1 MPPDVTSS
9 SPGCNWVS
17 IFSCSF
23 CFLRCGAIRRKY
35 MAANM
40 RTSGA
45 SCIRADAPP
54 GPAGEA
60 GAAWARNRCNL
71 VIASSGVLKNLK
83 RANKPTQIHKS
94 KPNPLP
100 PEYRKL
106 KTKSASNWSAAQSEE
121 HYGFKRWGANHFS
134 VDSEGFEKK
143 QPLADDRNI
152 RLMDVIDEA
161 KSMGLKAPL
170 VIRLQDTLRYRV
182 TQINQAFA
190 KAIKEEG
197 YKGEY
202 RGVFPIKVNQLR
214 EVVDEIVAAG
224 KDFNYGLEAGSKPE
238 LMIALA
244 MHEGAQRLIICN
256 GYKDDDYIRLALLGR
271 KLGKKIILVVEQLAE
286 LDDIIRISQETGVKP
301 MIGFRAKLQT
311 RGEGKWAMS
320 TGDNAKFGLN
330 TAEILFACEKL
341 RAVKLQSCLRLVH
354 FHIGSQVPNIITIKN
369 AVIEA
374 TRFYCQLAKMGFPM
388 GYLDV
393 GGGLGVDYDGSRT
406 NFESS
411 MNYSMEEY
419 ARDVVFNIR
428 EICAASGVAVPD
440 IVSESGRAIVAPHSL
455 LVVEV
460 FERINKRESLGH
472 EHQPKEKHKVVEDLE
487 VMLKNKT
494 KLGRLERFHDALQK
508 KDEAFSLFNLGYLD
522 LENRAA
528 AESIFWQICEQIAK
542 EGRKT
547 GYQPEELHDL
557 NKLLADQYVC
567 NFSVFQSLLDH
578 WALKQLFPIAPLYR
592 LNERPTVNAILVDI
606 TCDSDGKISSF
617 IDLQD
622 TKDYLTL
629 HPLNNKPYYLGVY
642 LTGAYQDIMG
652 DLHNLFGRVN
662 EVHVFLEPDE
672 PNGFYIEEALSGSR
686 IADVIEGVQYQQEDL
701 CRKMKAQIDAAT
713 KKDMVKPREGVRLH
727 ELYESQMLNKTYLNI
742 VPKNGRKKKNGA

>member
-1 MPPDVTSS
+1 
-9 SPGCNWVS
+9 
-17 IFSCSF
+17 
-23 CFLRCGAIRRKY
+23 
-35 MAANM
+35 
-40 RTSGA
+40 
-45 SCIRADAPP
+45 
-54 GPAGEA
+54 
-60 GAAWARNRCNL
+60 
-71 VIASSGVLKNLK
+71 
-83 RANKPTQIHKS
+83 
-94 KPNPLP
+94 
-100 PEYRKL
+100 L
-106 KTKSASNWSAAQSEE
+106 KTKSASNWSVAQSEE

-134 VDSEGFEKK
+134 VDSGGFVQVE
-143 QPLADDRNI
+143 PLADGRTI

-182 TQINQAFA
+182 AQLNQAFA

-214 EVVDEIVAAG
+214 EVVDEIVSAG

-256 GYKDDDYIRLALLGR
+256 GYKDHDYIRLALLGR
-271 KLGKKIILVVEQLAE
+271 KLGKKIIIVVEQLSE
-286 LDDIIRISQETGVKP
+286 LDDIIRLSIETGVKP

-311 RGEGKWAMS
+311 RGEGKWATS
-320 TGDNAKFGLN
+320 TGENAKFGLN
-330 TAEILFACEKL
+330 TAEILFAIEKL
-341 RAVKLQSCLRLVH
+341 RAAKLTSALRLVH

-374 TRFYCQLAKMGFPM
+374 ARFYCQLAKMGFPM

-393 GGGLGVDYDGSRT
+393 GGGLGIDYDGSRT

-428 EICAASGVAVPD
+428 EICAASGVPVPD
-440 IVSESGRAIVAPHSL
+440 IVSESGRAVVAPHSM
-455 LVVEV
+455 LVIEV

-472 EHQPKEKHKVVEDLE
+472 QHQPKVKHKVVTDLEDL
-487 VMLKNKT
+487 LKNRP
-494 KLGRLERFHDALQK
+494 KLGRLECFHDAVQK

-528 AESIFWQICEQIAK
+528 AESLFWQICEQIAR

-557 NKLLADQYVC
+557 NTLLADQYVC

-578 WALKQLFPIAPLYR
+578 WALDQLFPIAPLHR
-592 LNERPTVNAILVDI
+592 LNEKPTVNAILVDI
-606 TCDSDGKISSF
+606 TCDSDGKIDRF

-622 TKDYLTL
+622 TKSYLTL
-629 HPLNNKPYYLGVY
+629 HPLNNKPYYLGIF

-662 EVHVFLEPDE
+662 EVHVFLEDDE

-701 CRKMKAQIDAAT
+701 CRKMKAQIDTAT
-713 KKDMVKPREGVRLH
+713 RKDQVKPREGVRLL

-742 VPKNGRKKKNGA
+742 EPKGGRKKKL

>member
-1 MPPDVTSS
+1 
-9 SPGCNWVS
+9 
-17 IFSCSF
+17 
-23 CFLRCGAIRRKY
+23 
-35 MAANM
+35 
-40 RTSGA
+40 
-45 SCIRADAPP
+45 
-54 GPAGEA
+54 
-60 GAAWARNRCNL
+60 
-71 VIASSGVLKNLK
+71 
-83 RANKPTQIHKS
+83 
-94 KPNPLP
+94 
-100 PEYRKL
+100 
-106 KTKSASNWSAAQSEE
+106 
-121 HYGFKRWGANHFS
+121 
-134 VDSEGFEKK
+134 VDPEGFVNV
-143 QPLADDRNI
+143 QPLTDGRSI
-152 RLMDVIDEA
+152 RVLDVVNEA
-161 KSMGLKAPL
+161 LGMGLKAPM
-170 VIRLQDTLRYRV
+170 VIRFQDLLRHRV
-182 TQINQAFA
+182 IQLNEVFR
-190 KAIKEEG
+190 KAIKDEG
-197 YKGEY
+197 YKGQY

-224 KDFNYGLEAGSKPE
+224 RDYHYGLEAGSKPE

-244 MHEGAQRLIICN
+244 MNEGPNRLIVCN
-256 GYKDDDYIRLALLGR
+256 GYKDHDYIRLALLGR
-271 KLGKKIILVVEQLAE
+271 KLGKRVIIVIEQLSE
-286 LDDIIRISQETGVKP
+286 IDDIIRISEETGVKP
-301 MIGFRAKLQT
+301 LIGFRAKLQT
-311 RGEGKWAMS
+311 RGEGRWALS

-341 RAVKLQSCLRLVH
+341 KAAKLKASLRMFH

-388 GYLDV
+388 GYIDV
-393 GGGLGVDYDGSRT
+393 GGGLGIDYDGSRS

-428 EICAASGVAVPD
+428 EICRDAGVAEPD
-440 IVSESGRAIVAPHSL
+440 IVSESGRAVVAPHSM

-460 FERINKRESLGH
+460 FERINKRESLGKQ
-472 EHQPKEKHKVVEDLE
+472 HQPKEKQKIVTDLE
-487 VMLKNKT
+487 VLLRNKA

-528 AESIFWQICEQIAK
+528 AEQIFWQICEQIAK
-542 EGRKT
+542 EGEKA

-557 NKLLADQYVC
+557 STLLADQYVC

-578 WALKQLFPIAPLYR
+578 WALKQLFPIAPLHR

-606 TCDSDGKISSF
+606 TCDSDGKIGSF

-622 TKDYLTL
+622 VKDYVAL
-629 HPLNNKPYYLGVY
+629 HPLNKKPYYLGIF

-662 EVHVFLEPDE
+662 EVHVFLENDE

-701 CRKMKAQIDAAT
+701 CRRMKAQVDAAT
-713 KKDMVKPREGVRLH
+713 RKDMVKPREGVRLL
-727 ELYESQMLNKTYLNI
+727 EAYESQMLTKTYLNI
-742 VPKNGRKKKNGA
+742 ERSKHPQKPTT

>member
-1 MPPDVTSS
+1 MKSKSS
-9 SPGCNWVS
+9 SSW
-17 IFSCSF
+17 
-23 CFLRCGAIRRKY
+23 
-35 MAANM
+35 
-40 RTSGA
+40 
-45 SCIRADAPP
+45 
-54 GPAGEA
+54 
-60 GAAWARNRCNL
+60 
-71 VIASSGVLKNLK
+71 
-83 RANKPTQIHKS
+83 
-94 KPNPLP
+94 
-100 PEYRKL
+100 
-106 KTKSASNWSAAQSEE
+106 SASKSEE
-121 HYGFKRWGANHFS
+121 LYGFKRWGSGHLS
-134 VDSEGFEKK
+134 VDEAGFLNV
-143 QPLADDRNI
+143 QPLADGRCI
-152 RLMDVIDEA
+152 RALDVITEA
-161 KSMGLKAPL
+161 VGMGLKAPL
-170 VIRLQDTLRYRV
+170 VIRFQDLLRHRV
-182 TQINQAFA
+182 AQLNEVFR

-197 YKGEY
+197 YKGSY

-224 KDFNYGLEAGSKPE
+224 KEFNYGLEAGSKPE

-244 MHEGAQRLIICN
+244 MHEGANRLIICN
-256 GYKDDDYIRLALLGR
+256 GYKDHDYIRLALLGR
-271 KLGKKIILVVEQLAE
+271 KLGKKIILVVEQLSE
-286 LDDIIRISQETGVKP
+286 LDDIIEIAKETGVKP
-301 MIGFRAKLQT
+301 LVGFRAKLQT

-320 TGDNAKFGLN
+320 TGDSANFGLN

-341 RAVKLQSCLRLVH
+341 RAAKLQSCLRLVH

-419 ARDVVFNIR
+419 ARDVVSNIR
-428 EICAASGVAVPD
+428 EICAASAVPVPD

-460 FERINKRESLGH
+460 FERINKRESLGQQ
-472 EHQPKEKHKVVEDLE
+472 HQPKVKHKVVEDLE

-494 KLGRLERFHDALQK
+494 KLGRLERFHDATQK
-508 KDEAFSLFNLGYLD
+508 KEEAFSLFNLGYLD

-528 AESIFWQICEQIAK
+528 AESLFWQICENIAK
-542 EGRKT
+542 ESQRS
-547 GYQPEELHDL
+547 GYEPEELRDL
-557 NKLLADQYVC
+557 SKLLADQYVC

-578 WALKQLFPIAPLYR
+578 WALKQLFPVAPLHR
-592 LNERPTVNAILVDI
+592 LNEKPTVNAILADI

-622 TKDYLTL
+622 TKDYITL
-629 HPLNNKPYYLGVY
+629 HPLNAKPYYLGIF

-662 EVHVFLEPDE
+662 EVHVFLEDDE
-672 PNGFYIEEALSGSR
+672 PNGYYIEEALSGSR
-686 IADVIEGVQYQQEDL
+686 IADVLEAVQYQQEEL

-713 KKDMVKPREGVRLH
+713 KKDVVKPREGVRLL
-727 ELYESQMLNKTYLNI
+727 ELYESQMLSKTYLNI
-742 VPKNGRKKKNGA
+742 ESKNGKKRKP

>member
-1 MPPDVTSS
+1 VKASPQWPPH
-9 SPGCNWVS
+9 
-17 IFSCSF
+17 
-23 CFLRCGAIRRKY
+23 AKY
-35 MAANM
+35 
-40 RTSGA
+40 
-45 SCIRADAPP
+45 
-54 GPAGEA
+54 
-60 GAAWARNRCNL
+60 
-71 VIASSGVLKNLK
+71 LK
-83 RANKPTQIHKS
+83 S
-94 KPNPLP
+94 
-100 PEYRKL
+100 
-106 KTKSASNWSAAQSEE
+106 KSASAWSAAKSEE
-121 HYGFKRWGANHFS
+121 HYGFKRWGAGHFS
-134 VDSEGFEKK
+134 VDSEGFVNV
-143 QPLADDRNI
+143 QPLADGRGI
-152 RLMDVIDEA
+152 RVLDVIAEA
-161 KSMGLKAPL
+161 LGMGLKAPM
-170 VIRLQDTLRYRV
+170 VIRFQDLLRHRV
-182 TQINQAFA
+182 IQLNEVFR
-190 KAIKEEG
+190 KAIKDEG
-197 YKGEY
+197 YRGEY

-214 EVVDEIVAAG
+214 EVVDEIVGAG
-224 KDFNYGLEAGSKPE
+224 RDYNYGLEVGSKSE

-244 MHEGAQRLIICN
+244 MNEGPNRLIICN
-256 GYKDDDYIRLALLGR
+256 GYKDHDYIRLALMGR
-271 KLGKKIILVVEQLAE
+271 KLGKRAIIVVEQLSE
-286 LDDIIRISQETGVKP
+286 IGDIIRISEETGVKP
-301 MIGFRAKLQT
+301 MIGLRAKLQT

-320 TGDNAKFGLN
+320 TGEDAKFGLN
-330 TAEILFACEKL
+330 TAEILFACEQLKAAKL
-341 RAVKLQSCLRLVH
+341 KACLRLFH

-388 GYLDV
+388 GYIDV
-393 GGGLGVDYDGSRT
+393 GGGLGIDYDGSRT

-419 ARDVVFNIR
+419 ARDVVFNVR
-428 EICAASGVAVPD
+428 EICRSASVAEPD
-440 IVSESGRAIVAPHSL
+440 IVSESGRAVVAPHSM

-460 FERINKRESLGH
+460 FERINKRESLGKQ
-472 EHQPKEKHKVVEDLE
+472 HQPKEKQKVVTDLE
-487 VMLKNKT
+487 VLLRNKA

-528 AESIFWQICEQIAK
+528 AEQIFWQICEQIAK
-542 EGRKT
+542 EVKKA

-557 NKLLADQYVC
+557 SRLLADQYVC

-578 WALKQLFPIAPLYR
+578 WALEQLFPIAPLHR

-622 TKDYLTL
+622 VKDYIEL
-629 HPLNNKPYYLGVY
+629 HPLNNKPYYLGIF

-662 EVHVFLEPDE
+662 EVHVFLEDDE

-713 KKDMVKPREGVRLH
+713 RKDMVKPREGVRLL

-742 VPKNGRKKKNGA
+742 ERLNRRKKTAR

>member
-1 MPPDVTSS
+1 M
-9 SPGCNWVS
+9 
-17 IFSCSF
+17 
-23 CFLRCGAIRRKY
+23 
-35 MAANM
+35 
-40 RTSGA
+40 
-45 SCIRADAPP
+45 
-54 GPAGEA
+54 
-60 GAAWARNRCNL
+60 
-71 VIASSGVLKNLK
+71 
-83 RANKPTQIHKS
+83 KS
-94 KPNPLP
+94 K
-100 PEYRKL
+100 
-106 KTKSASNWSAAQSEE
+106 SSWSAAQSEE
-121 HYGFKRWGANHFS
+121 HYGFKRWGSGHIS
-134 VDSEGFEKK
+134 VDDEGFVNV
-143 QPLADDRNI
+143 QPLTDDRGI
-152 RLMDVIDEA
+152 RVLDVVNEA
-161 KSMGLKAPL
+161 LGMGLKAPM
-170 VIRLQDTLRYRV
+170 VIRFQDLLRHRV
-182 TQINQAFA
+182 NQLNQMFA
-190 KAIKEEG
+190 QAIKDEG

-224 KDFNYGLEAGSKPE
+224 KDYNFGLEAGSKPE

-244 MHEGAQRLIICN
+244 MHEGSQRLIICN
-256 GYKDDDYIRLALLGR
+256 GYKDHDYIRLALLGR
-271 KLGKKIILVVEQLAE
+271 KLGKKIIIVVEQLAE
-286 LDDIIRISQETGVKP
+286 LDDIIRLSVETGVKP

-311 RGEGKWAMS
+311 RGEGKWATS

-330 TAEILFACEKL
+330 TAEILFAIEKL
-341 RAVKLQSCLRLVH
+341 RAAKLTQSLRLVH
-354 FHIGSQVPNIITIKN
+354 FHIGSQVPNILTIKN
-369 AVIEA
+369 AVVEA
-374 TRFYCQLAKMGFPM
+374 SRFYCQLAKMGFPM

-393 GGGLGVDYDGSRT
+393 GGGLGMDYDGSRT

-428 EICAASGVAVPD
+428 EVCTASGVAVPD

-460 FERINKRESLGH
+460 FERINKRESLGQQ
-472 EHQPKEKHKVVEDLE
+472 HQPKEKHKVVEDLE
-487 VMLKNKT
+487 GMLRNKG

-508 KDEAFSLFNLGYLD
+508 KEEAFSLFNLGYLD

-528 AESIFWQICEQIAK
+528 AESLFWQICEQIAK
-542 EGRKT
+542 EGRKS
-547 GYQPEELHDL
+547 GYQPEELHELDR
-557 NKLLADQYVC
+557 LLADQYVC

-578 WALKQLFPIAPLYR
+578 WALKQLFPVAPLHR
-592 LNERPTVNAILVDI
+592 LNEKPTVNAILVDI
-606 TCDSDGKISSF
+606 TCDSDGKIASF

-622 TKDYLTL
+622 VKDYITL
-629 HPLNNKPYYLGVY
+629 HPLNNKPYYLGIF

-662 EVHVFLEPDE
+662 EVHVFLEDDE

-713 KKDMVKPREGVRLH
+713 RRDQVKPREGVRLL

-742 VPKNGRKKKNGA
+742 EPKSPRGKKK

>member
-1 MPPDVTSS
+1 LKNKSS
-9 SPGCNWVS
+9 S
-17 IFSCSF
+17 
-23 CFLRCGAIRRKY
+23 A
-35 MAANM
+35 
-40 RTSGA
+40 
-45 SCIRADAPP
+45 
-54 GPAGEA
+54 
-60 GAAWARNRCNL
+60 
-71 VIASSGVLKNLK
+71 
-83 RANKPTQIHKS
+83 
-94 KPNPLP
+94 
-100 PEYRKL
+100 
-106 KTKSASNWSAAQSEE
+106 WSAAKSEE
-121 HYGFKRWGANHFS
+121 HYGFKRWGSGHIS
-134 VDSEGFEKK
+134 VDDEGFVNV
-143 QPLADDRNI
+143 QPLVDGRGI
-152 RLMDVIDEA
+152 RVLDVVHEA
-161 KSMGLKAPL
+161 LGMGLKAPL
-170 VIRLQDTLRYRV
+170 VIRFQDLLRHRV
-182 TQINQAFA
+182 TQINQCFA

-197 YKGEY
+197 YKGSY

-224 KDFNYGLEAGSKPE
+224 KEFNYGLEAGSKPE

-256 GYKDDDYIRLALLGR
+256 GYKDHDYIRLALLGR
-271 KLGKKIILVVEQLAE
+271 KLGKKIILVVEQLSE
-286 LDDIIRISQETGVKP
+286 LDDIIKISHEVGVKP

-341 RAVKLQSCLRLVH
+341 RAAKLQACLRLVH
-354 FHIGSQVPNIITIKN
+354 FHIGSQVPNILTIKN
-369 AVIEA
+369 AVVEA
-374 TRFYCQLAKMGFPM
+374 SRFYCQLAKMGFPM

-393 GGGLGVDYDGSRT
+393 GGGLGIDYDGSRT

-428 EICAASGVAVPD
+428 EICASSGVPVPD

-472 EHQPKEKHKVVEDLE
+472 QHQPKVKHKVVTDLE
-487 VMLKNKT
+487 GMLKNKG
-494 KLGRLERFHDALQK
+494 KLGRLERFHDAVQK
-508 KDEAFSLFNLGYLD
+508 KEEAFSLFNLGYLD

-542 EGRKT
+542 ENQKA

-578 WALKQLFPIAPLYR
+578 WALDQLFPITPLHR
-592 LNERPTVNAILVDI
+592 LNEKPSVNAVLVDI
-606 TCDSDGKISSF
+606 TCDSDGKIERF

-622 TKDYLTL
+622 TKDYIAL
-629 HPLNNKPYYLGVY
+629 HPLNGKPYYLGVY

-662 EVHVFLEPDE
+662 EVHVFLEDDE

-713 KKDMVKPREGVRLH
+713 KKDQVKPREGVRLL

-742 VPKNGRKKKNGA
+742 EPKNGRKRKA

>member
-1 MPPDVTSS
+1 
-9 SPGCNWVS
+9 
-17 IFSCSF
+17 
-23 CFLRCGAIRRKY
+23 
-35 MAANM
+35 
-40 RTSGA
+40 
-45 SCIRADAPP
+45 
-54 GPAGEA
+54 
-60 GAAWARNRCNL
+60 
-71 VIASSGVLKNLK
+71 LK
-83 RANKPTQIHKS
+83 S
-94 KPNPLP
+94 
-100 PEYRKL
+100 
-106 KTKSASNWSAAQSEE
+106 KSASAWSTAKSEE
-121 HYGFKRWGANHFS
+121 LYGFKRWGYGHFA
-134 VDSEGFEKK
+134 VDPEGCVNI
-143 QPLADDRNI
+143 QPLSDGRGI
-152 RLMDVIDEA
+152 RILDVVHEA
-161 KSMGLKAPL
+161 LEMGLKAPM
-170 VIRLQDTLRYRV
+170 VIRFQDLLQHRV
-182 TQINQAFA
+182 TQLNELFR

-214 EVVDEIVAAG
+214 EVVDEIIAAG
-224 KDFNYGLEAGSKPE
+224 KEYNFGLEAGSKPE

-256 GYKDDDYIRLALLGR
+256 GYKDHDYIRLALLGR
-271 KLGKKIILVVEQLAE
+271 KLGKKIIIVVEQLAE
-286 LDDIIRISQETGVKP
+286 LDDIIRISSETGVKP

-341 RAVKLQSCLRLVH
+341 RNAKLTSALKLVH

-374 TRFYCQLAKMGFPM
+374 SRFYCQLAKMGFPM

-393 GGGLGVDYDGSRT
+393 GGGLGIDYDGSRT
-406 NFESS
+406 NYESS

-428 EICAASGVAVPD
+428 EICTASNVPVPD

-472 EHQPKEKHKVVEDLE
+472 EHQPEVKHKVVTDLE
-487 VMLKNKT
+487 VMLRNKT
-494 KLGRLERFHDALQK
+494 RLGRLERFHDAIQK
-508 KDEAFSLFNLGYLD
+508 KEEAFSLFNLGYLD

-528 AESIFWQICEQIAK
+528 AESLFWQICEQIAK
-542 EGRKT
+542 EGQKS

-557 NKLLADQYVC
+557 SKLLADQYVC

-578 WALKQLFPIAPLYR
+578 WALKQLFPVAPLHR
-592 LNERPTVNAILVDI
+592 LNEKPSVNAILVDI
-606 TCDSDGKISSF
+606 TCDSDGKINSF

-622 TKDYLTL
+622 TKDYLQL
-629 HPLNNKPYYLGVY
+629 HPLNGKPYYLGIF

-662 EVHVFLEPDE
+662 EVHVFLEDDE
-672 PNGFYIEEALSGSR
+672 PNGFYIEEALAGSR
-686 IADVIEGVQYQQEDL
+686 VSDVIEGVQYQWEEL
-701 CRKMKAQIDAAT
+701 CRRIKQQIDHAT
-713 KKDMVKPREGVRLH
+713 RKDLIKPREGVRLV
-727 ELYESQMLNKTYLNI
+727 EFYESQMLAKTYLNI
-742 VPKNGRKKKNGA
+742 EHGPGRKKKK

>member
-1 MPPDVTSS
+1 MYSPDRAPRSNCSPTHNSLKNKS
-9 SPGCNWVS
+9 SP
-17 IFSCSF
+17 
-23 CFLRCGAIRRKY
+23 A
-35 MAANM
+35 
-40 RTSGA
+40 
-45 SCIRADAPP
+45 
-54 GPAGEA
+54 
-60 GAAWARNRCNL
+60 
-71 VIASSGVLKNLK
+71 
-83 RANKPTQIHKS
+83 
-94 KPNPLP
+94 
-100 PEYRKL
+100 
-106 KTKSASNWSAAQSEE
+106 WSAAKSEE
-121 HYGFKRWGANHFS
+121 LYGFRRWGSGHIS
-134 VDSEGFEKK
+134 VDDDGFVKV
-143 QPLADDRNI
+143 QPRLDGRGI
-152 RLMDVIDEA
+152 RVLDVVHEA
-161 KSMGLKAPL
+161 LGMGLKAPM
-170 VIRLQDTLRYRV
+170 VIRFQDLLRHRV
-182 TQINQAFA
+182 VQLNEVFA
-190 KAIKEEG
+190 RAIKEEG
-197 YKGEY
+197 YKGSY

-224 KDFNYGLEAGSKPE
+224 KDYHFGLEAGSKPE

-244 MHEGAQRLIICN
+244 MHEGANRLIICN
-256 GYKDDDYIRLALLGR
+256 GYKDHDYIRLALLGR
-271 KLGKKIILVVEQLAE
+271 KLGKRIIIVVEQLAE
-286 LDDIIRISQETGVKP
+286 LDDIIRLAEETGVKP
-301 MIGFRAKLQT
+301 LIGFRAKLQT

-341 RAVKLQSCLRLVH
+341 KAARLQSCLRLVH

-393 GGGLGVDYDGSRT
+393 GGGLGIDYDGSRT

-428 EICAASGVAVPD
+428 EICHACNEPVPD

-460 FERINKRESLGH
+460 FERINKRESLGQQ
-472 EHQPKEKHKVVEDLE
+472 HQPKEKHKVVEDLE

-508 KDEAFSLFNLGYLD
+508 KEEAFSLFNLGYLD

-528 AESIFWQICEQIAK
+528 AESIFWQICEQIAR
-542 EGRKT
+542 ESRKS

-557 NKLLADQYVC
+557 DTLLADQYVC

-578 WALKQLFPIAPLYR
+578 WALKQLFPIAPLHR
-592 LNERPTVNAILVDI
+592 LNEKPTVNAILVDI

-622 TKDYLTL
+622 VKDYITL
-629 HPLNNKPYYLGVY
+629 HPLNHKPYYLGIF

-662 EVHVFLEPDE
+662 EVHVFLEDDE

-686 IADVIEGVQYQQEDL
+686 IADVIEGVQYKQEDL
-701 CRKMKAQIDAAT
+701 CRKMKVLIDNAT
-713 KKDMVKPREGVRLH
+713 RKDQVKPREGVRLL

-742 VPKNGRKKKNGA
+742 ESRTGGKKKKK